1 MSCRI
6 RRTLRIVTLMQSTKT
21 IALVIATRDNSQTLR
36 TTIAGNLSGTALDS
50 TKVIVGVDEDDPSL
64 DDALTVVASFPQR
77 ANVKAAIGPR
87 PGSIGGVYNRC
98 AEQEPADI
106 YIAGADDAIIR
117 TPGWDARILKATERL
132 PEFIGVIGCGKMPV
146 ESMLPATCAV
156 TRPLIDRMG
165 YFLQPYTP
173 YWWMDTW
180 LFEISVMIG
189 RMLPLDMDLDFGDW
203 TKTRG
208 MRDLTYW
215 ATFFDDMRGHRRAIA
230 ERIINDPEFKTDEV
244 IKKQLIERMD
254 TLCAKFLHSN
264 SCLRD
269 PEHAG
274 RIMKKF
280 AHDAPEDERYIRIKA
295 QSVDLVKRS
304 HVAGA
309 TEMAAGASPR
319 A

>member
-1 MSCRI
+1 
-6 RRTLRIVTLMQSTKT
+6 MQSTKT
-21 IALVIATRDNSQTLR
+21 VALVIATRGNSQTLLE
-36 TTIAGNLSGTALDS
+36 TITENLRGTVLDS
-50 TKVIVGVDEDDPSL
+50 TKVIVGLDEDDPGL
-64 DDALTVVASFPQR
+64 EEARAIVASFSDH
-77 ANVKAAIGPR
+77 ANVKAAVGPR

-117 TPGWDARILKATERL
+117 TPGWDERILKVTERM
-132 PEFIGVIGCGKMPV
+132 PEFIGVVGCGKMPV

-173 YWWMDTW
+173 FWWMDTW

-189 RMLPLDMDLDFGDW
+189 RMFPLELDLDFGDW
-203 TKTRG
+203 KNTRG

-215 ATFFDDMRGHRRAIA
+215 AQFFDDMRGQRRAIA
-230 ERIINDPEFKTDEV
+230 EAIINDPEFKTDDP
-244 IKKQLIERMD
+244 IKQQLLQRMD
-254 TLCAKFLHSN
+254 LLCAKFLHSN

-269 PEHAG
+269 PEYAS

-280 AHDAPEDERYIRIKA
+280 AHDAPEDERYIRIKERSA
-295 QSVDLVKRS
+295 DLVKRA
-304 HVAGA
+304 HAPGA
-309 TEMAAGASPR
+309 LEMAAGAAPR
-319 A
+319 S

>member
-1 MSCRI
+1 M
-6 RRTLRIVTLMQSTKT
+6 LSTKT
-21 IALVIATRDNSQTLR
+21 VAMVIATRGNSKTLLK
-36 TTIAGNLSGTALDS
+36 TITENLRGAVLAS
-50 TKVIVGVDEDDPSL
+50 TKVIVGMDDDDPGL
-64 DDALTVVASFPQR
+64 DEARSIVASFPDHL
-77 ANVKAAIGPR
+77 NVKAAIGPR

-117 TPGWDARILKATERL
+117 TPGWDERILKVTERM
-132 PEFIGVIGCGKMPV
+132 PGFIGVVGCGKMPV
-146 ESMLPATCAV
+146 DSMLPATCAV

-173 YWWMDTW
+173 FWWMDTW

-189 RMLPLDMDLDFGDW
+189 RLFPLELDLDFGDW
-203 TKTRG
+203 TNTRG

-215 ATFFDDMRGHRRAIA
+215 AQFFDDMRGQRRAIA
-230 ERIINDPEFKTDEV
+230 ETIINDSAFTADHEIRKELLD
-244 IKKQLIERMD
+244 RMD
-254 TLCAKFLHSN
+254 MLCAKFLHSN
-264 SCLRD
+264 SALRD
-269 PEHAG
+269 PEYAA

-295 QSVDLVKRS
+295 RSADLVR
-304 HVAGA
+304 HAHGPGGI
-309 TEMAAGASPR
+309 EMAAGAAPR

>member
-1 MSCRI
+1 MSIQRLPT
-6 RRTLRIVTLMQSTKT
+6 RTV
-21 IALVIATRDNSQTLR
+21 ALVIATRGNSKTLLK
-36 TTIAGNLSGTALDS
+36 TIAENLEGAVLDS
-50 TKVIVGVDEDDPSL
+50 TKVIVGLDEDDPGL
-64 DDALTVVASFPQR
+64 EEAKTIVASFPDR

-87 PGSIGGVYNRC
+87 PGSIGAVYNRC
-98 AEQEPADI
+98 TEQEPADI

-117 TPGWDARILKATERL
+117 TPGWDERILEVTERM
-132 PEFIGVIGCGKMPV
+132 PGFIGVVGCGKMPV

-173 YWWMDTW
+173 FWWMDTW

-189 RMLPLDMDLDFGDW
+189 RMFPLEMEFDFGDW
-203 TKTRG
+203 TNTRG

-215 ATFFDDMRGHRRAIA
+215 AQFFDDMRGERRAIA
-230 ERIINDPEFKTDEV
+230 ETIINDPAFKSDDA
-244 IKKQLIERMD
+244 IKKQLLERMD
-254 TLCAKFLHSN
+254 MLCAKFLHSN

-269 PEHAG
+269 PAYAD

-295 QSVDLVKRS
+295 RSADLVTRA
-304 HVAGA
+304 H
-309 TEMAAGASPR
+309 AAGAIETAAGAAPR

>member
-1 MSCRI
+1 MSNQP
-6 RRTLRIVTLMQSTKT
+6 LPKKT
-21 IALVIATRDNSQTLR
+21 VALVIATRGNSQTLLK
-36 TTIAGNLSGTALDS
+36 TITENLSGAVLDS
-50 TKVIVGVDEDDPSL
+50 TTVIVGLDEDDHGL
-64 DDALTVVASFPQR
+64 EEARTIVASFPAR

-117 TPGWDARILKATERL
+117 THGWDARILEVTERM
-132 PEFIGVIGCGKMPV
+132 PGFIGVVGCGKMPV

-173 YWWMDTW
+173 FWWMDTW

-189 RMLPLDMDLDFGDW
+189 RLFPLDLDLDFGDW

-215 ATFFDDMRGHRRAIA
+215 AQFFDDMRGHRRTIA
-230 ERIINDPEFKTDEV
+230 ETIINDPVFESDDD
-244 IKKQLIERMD
+244 IKRQLLERMD
-254 TLCAKFLHSN
+254 LLCAKFLHSN

-269 PEHAG
+269 PAHAG

-280 AHDAPEDERYIRIKA
+280 AHDAPADARYIRIKE
-295 QSVDLVKRS
+295 QSVDLVNRA
-304 HVAGA
+304 HATGA
-309 TEMAAGASPR
+309 IEIAAGAAPR

>member
-1 MSCRI
+1 
-6 RRTLRIVTLMQSTKT
+6 MQSTKT
-21 IALVIATRDNSQTLR
+21 VALVIATRGNSPTLLR
-36 TTIAGNLSGTALDS
+36 TITENLRGTALDS
-50 TKVIVGVDEDDPSL
+50 TKVIVGLDQDDPGL
-64 DDALTVVASFPQR
+64 EEARTIVASFPEH

-98 AEQEPADI
+98 VEQEPADI

-180 LFEISVMIG
+180 LFEIAVMIG
-189 RMLPLDMDLDFGDW
+189 RMLPLELDLDFGDW

-215 ATFFDDMRGHRRAIA
+215 AKFFDDMRGHRRAIA
-230 ERIINDPEFKTDEV
+230 ERIINDPGFMTDEV
-244 IKKQLIERMD
+244 IKKQLIQRMD
-254 TLCAKFLHSN
+254 MLCTKFLHSN

-280 AHDAPEDERYIRIKA
+280 AHDAPEDERYLRIKER
-295 QSVDLVKRS
+295 STDLLKRA
-304 HVAGA
+304 HGPGAIEMGAGV
-309 TEMAAGASPR
+309 SPR
-319 A
+319 R